1 MDKMVIEGG
10 FPLVGEVSISGSK
23 NASLPIIVSS
33 IMFDEFDCEIEN
45 VPDLEDIKTIKKLL
59 ISLGAVIKK
68 SDAADKLVINTS
80 GINNFDAPYDLVKTM
95 RASVLVLGPLIAK
108 YKRARVSLPGGCAI
122 GARPIDFHLN
132 ALKQL
137 GATVK
142 VDHGYVE
149 VFADKLKGAVINFP
163 IPSVT
168 GTENVIMAAVLAEGT
183 TIIKNAAREPEID
196 DMIIALNNGG
206 ADIKRIEPS
215 VISVRGVKKLSR
227 LCHRVLPDRIEAG
240 TFMVASAITK
250 GDIVLKNLNVHHL
263 KSVIDKLSEAGVKI
277 IINSSNSIRVKGS
290 KTIKSVDIST
300 APYPDF
306 PTDMQAQIMSL
317 MTLSGGLCVITEN
330 VFENRFMHVAEL
342 IRLGAN
348 IKVRNN
354 FAIVKGVKKLS
365 GAEVMATDLRASA
378 SLVLAGLASS
388 DGLTTV
394 SRIYHL
400 DRGYERMEKKLTA
413 LGAIISRVKAND
425 ISPVTDEEPK
435 FGDVVCSKTA

>member
-33 IMFDEFDCEIEN
+33 IMFDDFDNEIDN

-59 ISLGAVIKK
+59 ISLGAEIKE
-68 SDAADKLVINTS
+68 SDRPDKLIINTS
-80 GINNFDAPYDLVKTM
+80 GINNYDAPYDLVKTM
-95 RASVLVLGPLIAK
+95 RASVLVLGPLLAK

-132 ALKQL
+132 ALRLL
-137 GATVK
+137 GATVE

-149 VFADKLKGAVINFP
+149 VYADKLKGAVINFP

-168 GTENVIMAAVLAEGT
+168 GTENIIMAATLAEGT

-196 DMIIALNNGG
+196 DMILALNNGG
-206 ADIKRIEPS
+206 ADIKRIEPA
-215 VISVRGVKKLSR
+215 VISIKGVKKLKR
-227 LCHRVLPDRIEAG
+227 LNHSVLPDRIETG

-250 GDIVLKNLNVHHL
+250 GDIILKNIEVSHL
-263 KSVIDKLSEAGVKI
+263 KAIIDKLSEAGAKI
-277 IINSSNSIRVKGS
+277 IINSSSSLRIKGS
-290 KTIKSVDIST
+290 KVIKSVDAST

-306 PTDMQAQIMSL
+306 PTDMQAQMMAL
-317 MTLSGGLCVITEN
+317 MTLSSGLCVIAEN

-348 IKVRNN
+348 IKIRNN

-388 DGLTTV
+388 DGFTTI

-400 DRGYERMEKKLTA
+400 DRGYEKMEKKLA
-413 LGAIISRVKAND
+413 NLGAIISRVNAID
-425 ISPVTDEEPK
+425 APAMDESDFK
-435 FGDVVCSKTA
+435 DAAYGNGA